1 MQNDFSKGKVSKI
14 ILIQTIP
21 LLLAQLV
28 QLLYNVIDRV
38 YIGHLPDI
46 GPMALTGIGIVF
58 PLTTLIGAFTQLYA
72 SGATPLFSIARGQKD
87 EEKAHWILGQTVFL
101 ITSTSIILMILC
113 FIFKKSILFAF
124 GASTSSYYYANQYL
138 NIYLLGTFFS
148 MFATALNGMINAQ
161 GYPKMGMITIC
172 IGAIL
177 NIILDPIFIFGLHMG
192 IQGAA
197 IATVIG
203 QFVSFLWV
211 IQFFLKKSQYT
222 IQKQYCLPQIK
233 FIGNILSLGLSGFI
247 VMATNCG
254 VQIICNKTLNIYG
267 GDLYL
272 GIMTIINSVR
282 EILSVPV
289 QALGSGCQPVNGY
302 NYGAKQYQRV
312 KEGIRFN
319 VFFGI
324 IYTFAAWLFVIFFPK
339 VLMSLFTSDIQ
350 IIKEGTHCLNI
361 YFIGFCFMAFQ
372 FCGQST
378 FQALGC
384 AKRAIFFS
392 LLRKAIIVIPL
403 TIYLPTIMGI
413 EGVFWA
419 EPISNV
425 IGGLAC
431 FITMY
436 FSLYRKLPNEKGA

>member
-21 LLLAQLV
+21 LLFAQLI
-28 QLLYNVIDRV
+28 QLLYNVIDRI
-38 YIGHLPDI
+38 YIGHLPEI
-46 GPMALTGIGIVF
+46 GSMALTGIGIVF
-58 PLTTLIGAFTQLYA
+58 PLTTLIGAFIQLYS
-72 SGATPLFSIARGQKD
+72 SGATPLFSMARGED
-87 EEKAHWILGQTVFL
+87 NDEKANHILSQCTTL
-101 ITSTSIILMILC
+101 IVMTSILLMILC
-113 FIFKKSILFAF
+113 YIFKKPILYAF
-124 GASTSSYYYANQYL
+124 GASDESYYYANLYL

-148 MFATALNGMINAQ
+148 MFSTGLNGMINAQ
-161 GYPKMGMITIC
+161 GYPKIGMYTIL
-172 IGAIL
+172 IGALL
-177 NIILDPIFIFGLHMG
+177 NIILDPIFIFLLHMG

-197 IATVIG
+197 FATVVS
-203 QFVSFLWV
+203 QFISFLWV
-211 IQFFLKKSQYT
+211 LRFFMDSNKTYRIQRRYLK
-222 IQKQYCLPQIK
+222 PQWSYIK
-233 FIGNILSLGLSGFI
+233 KILSLGLSGFI
-247 VMATNCG
+247 VMATNCS
-254 VQIICNKTLNIYG
+254 VQIICNQTLTLYG
-267 GDLYL
+267 GDLYV

-302 NYGAKQYQRV
+302 NYGAKQYKRV

-319 VFFGI
+319 VKVGI
-324 IYTFAAWLFVIFFPK
+324 IYTFIAWILVITFPK
-339 VLMSLFTSDIQ
+339 LLMSIFTTDETILSY
-350 IIKEGTHCLNI
+350 GPRSLNI

-413 EGVFWA
+413 DGVFWA
-419 EPISNV
+419 EPVSNL

-436 FSLYRKLPNEKGA
+436 FSLYKKLPE

>member
-21 LLLAQLV
+21 LLFAQLI
-28 QLLYNVIDRV
+28 QLLYNVIDRI
-38 YIGHLPDI
+38 YIGHLPEI
-46 GPMALTGIGIVF
+46 GSMALTGIGIVF
-58 PLTTLIGAFTQLYA
+58 PLTTLIGAFTQLYS
-72 SGATPLFSIARGQKD
+72 SGATPLFSMARGEKND
-87 EEKAHWILGQTVFL
+87 EKANHILSQCTTL
-101 ITSTSIILMILC
+101 IVMTSILLMILC
-113 FIFKKSILFAF
+113 YIFKKPILYAF
-124 GASTSSYYYANQYL
+124 GASNESYYYANQYL

-148 MFATALNGMINAQ
+148 MFSTGLNGMINAQ
-161 GYPKMGMITIC
+161 GYPKIGMYTIL
-172 IGAIL
+172 IGALL
-177 NIILDPIFIFGLHMG
+177 NIILDPIFIFLLHMG

-197 IATVIG
+197 FATVVS
-203 QFVSFLWV
+203 QFISFLWV
-211 IQFFLKKSQYT
+211 LRFFMDSNKTYRIQRRYLK
-222 IQKQYCLPQIK
+222 PQWSYIK
-233 FIGNILSLGLSGFI
+233 KILSLGLSGFI
-247 VMATNCG
+247 VMATNCS
-254 VQIICNKTLNIYG
+254 VQIICNQTLTLYG
-267 GDLYL
+267 GDLYV

-302 NYGAKQYQRV
+302 NYGAKQYKRV

-319 VFFGI
+319 VKVGI
-324 IYTFAAWLFVIFFPK
+324 IYTFIAWILVITFPK
-339 VLMSLFTSDIQ
+339 LLMSIFTTDETILSY
-350 IIKEGTHCLNI
+350 GPRSLNI

-413 EGVFWA
+413 DGVFWA
-419 EPISNV
+419 EPVSNL

-436 FSLYRKLPNEKGA
+436 FSLYKKLPE

>member
-21 LLLAQLV
+21 LLFAQLI
-28 QLLYNVIDRV
+28 QLLYNVIDRI
-38 YIGHLPDI
+38 YIGHLPEI
-46 GPMALTGIGIVF
+46 GSMALTGIGIVF
-58 PLTTLIGAFTQLYA
+58 PLTTLIGAFIQLYS
-72 SGATPLFSIARGQKD
+72 SGATPLFSMARGEGND
-87 EEKAHWILGQTVFL
+87 EKANRILSQCTTLIV
-101 ITSTSIILMILC
+101 ITSILLMILC
-113 FIFKKSILFAF
+113 YLFKKPILYAF
-124 GASTSSYYYANQYL
+124 GASDKSYYYANQYL

-148 MFATALNGMINAQ
+148 MFSTGLNGMINAQ
-161 GYPKMGMITIC
+161 GYPKIGMYTIL
-172 IGAIL
+172 IGALL
-177 NIILDPIFIFGLHMG
+177 NIILDPIFIFLLHMG

-197 IATVIG
+197 FATVVS
-203 QFVSFLWV
+203 QFISFLWV
-211 IQFFLKKSQYT
+211 LRFFMDSNKTYRIQRKYLK
-222 IQKQYCLPQIK
+222 PQWSYIK
-233 FIGNILSLGLSGFI
+233 KILSLGLSGFI
-247 VMATNCG
+247 VMATNCS
-254 VQIICNKTLNIYG
+254 VQIICNQTLTLYG
-267 GDLYL
+267 GDLYV

-302 NYGAKQYQRV
+302 NYGAKQYKRV

-319 VFFGI
+319 VKVGI
-324 IYTFAAWLFVIFFPK
+324 IYTFIAWILVITFPK
-339 VLMSLFTSDIQ
+339 LLMSIFTTDETILSY
-350 IIKEGTHCLNI
+350 GPRSLNI

-372 FCGQST
+372 FCGQSI

-413 EGVFWA
+413 DGVFWA
-419 EPISNV
+419 EPVSNL

-436 FSLYRKLPNEKGA
+436 FSLYKKLPE